1 MKLKILVDNCVDQP
15 DVKGELGFSIYIENQ
30 GFKVIF
36 DLGQSNIF
44 EENAKLFNI
53 DISSVDAL
61 VLSHGHYDHTGGL
74 NRFLEL
80 NSKAKIYLKGG
91 VAFNKY
97 NTNGKYIGIPP
108 KVKIPE
114 ERLVNVSETTI
125 ELAEGIYLVPNIK
138 LYDHS
143 DTHFDHFIVGDE
155 MMDDR
160 HDYFLDEQFVT
171 LVQDGKMT
179 IVNGCAH
186 RGIINTIQSAISAFS
201 LPLRYVIGGFHTR
214 HENEEFM
221 TNLAKKL
228 NLYNI
233 EKIVTCHCTGME
245 QYSILKRD
253 CKTNVEYGFV
263 GKSIVID

>member
-15 DVKGELGFSIYIENQ
+15 DVKGELGFSIYIEHQ
-30 GFKVIF
+30 GFKVLF

-53 DISSVDAL
+53 DISSIDAL

-97 NTNGKYIGIPP
+97 NTNGKYIGIPQ
-108 KVKIPE
+108 KVNIPE
-114 ERLVNVSETTI
+114 ERLVSVSETTI
-125 ELAEGIYLVPNIK
+125 ELAEGIYIVPNIK

-186 RGIINTIQSAISAFS
+186 RGIINIIQSAISEFS

-228 NLYNI
+228 NLYDI
-233 EKIVTCHCTGME
+233 EKIVTCHCTGMN